1 MSASDSLI
9 PSGSGD
15 SMIGA
20 PITGFANWIGMRLI
34 VLTDSTGGEPSGR
47 RAVAQAK
54 REGRER

>member
-1 MSASDSLI
+1 
-9 PSGSGD
+9 
-15 SMIGA
+15 MIGA